1 MNNQI
6 KVFLSSTFE
15 DMQSEREHLVKKIF
29 PAIKAECERRDV
41 EFCVVDL
48 RWGIS
53 DEKPGKIIDVCL
65 KEIDSSRPFF
75 IGLVGERYGTMW
87 SREDFS
93 DDETVLRDCPCVE
106 GYMKDGMSITEM
118 EMQYGVFDKT
128 DDVHAFFYI
137 KKAKWYRRK
146 GETHGTKEEKLLRQ
160 KKLGKLI
167 DKIDDFAEQ
176 GKVKAERYS
185 SSSQLGRI
193 VYQQMMEMLEK
204 LYPVINDDNEMA
216 HLART
221 QKAWMRELCKI
232 YYGDENVKTVESLL
246 DGSYTLPYGA
256 GFSGDILC
264 KHVSISGKQGAGKSA
279 LLANLCNGK
288 NDFFYI
294 RACNEV
300 SDGTRLLELL
310 KHMAEGAG
318 LDYANDTIF
327 CAIDDTEKL
336 TVDAK
341 NFEFWLRDGLP
352 DNIRVIYSCSGYYE
366 PEESRLH
373 RNSFYKED
381 LSNYK
386 KYVWDYEVKDLTAN
400 EVSKFIED
408 ILRVSAKELITRKKA
423 HIGNNPLFHTP
434 GMLKLL
440 LNEMVQYGS
449 YERIDSFTDKYLL
462 CKDRTEFFACMLQ
475 RMEEDYGRETIQKLL
490 GLLALIPIGLPSD
503 DLRDYLHVTNMEWA
517 VLNEVLDEFL
527 TLRSGMLVL
536 DFNDMRNAVQ
546 ARYMS
551 DASFVNDLRRDA
563 IKLLRKER
571 KRREPKL
578 WNLWDKNDKFKS
590 VVKILFGVVF
600 PGLKYENTDSFYK
613 RVNDALIDQYIALG
627 KKKEILREYL
637 DGLKFSERCSSD
649 SIQKLISYTY
659 NNPELYKN
667 LFKYKY
673 ILFSYYVLGADF
685 VGRQIGNLPEDT
697 QGRIVKKIRSMWL
710 LPASIKNKILE
721 KIQTPDITSIDY
733 FSPNC
738 NYVDLFNY
746 VNDYLFRFDD
756 ESIPV
761 IYDNVKTL
769 LESGEIKDETKLCM
783 YNLIA
788 AYCFYRLEQKWGN
801 HYYEKALEL
810 DEEGVFVSQTLFP
823 FLIAEK
829 EDYDPLLERL
839 RKNVTIFEE
848 NTAQRI
854 NAEVHLAKAEFIDA
868 TKSSYYQDIRLS
880 DAPDEILTT
889 NDEWRIPVERV
900 FAKLD
905 LTIAG
910 FNKYDLAYQFAKLAF
925 GDSIEWAYSFAYR
938 FAETPDQRIFC
949 LKKIA
954 NGIKNFNRYKNW
966 DKINVQLPLQVLDRV
981 LELLHHV
988 DAHPFDVYTTMQS
1001 KVDVYIESKLFD
1013 EAIKAADVAYSY
1025 FDRNRE
1031 SFDDKVWGEYS
1042 YAKSLE
1048 SIWNTQNDKFGIK
1061 YLLDKAYTH
1070 YEKELSYYQE
1080 KERNWCIARLN
1091 MICIM
1096 VKMYQYYS
1104 VIPEGADLESA
1115 LSGYKKFLSELR
1127 NISEEDY
1134 NICLPN
1140 YCFLLL
1146 RAGREEDAL
1155 CMVKEN
1161 SQCQFFVDDVVYILH
1176 KEGDVEQCECLLSDA
1191 LYKDILGRLDTYVYS
1206 NPSLLK
1212 SRKFFDDLN
1221 IPYNLYFLLRDYKE
1235 LINGHLYFTFQMLVL
1250 YAKKNKPIE
1259 GPKYEDDLQKPKNK
1273 WDWQVARHVILL
1285 LNAMCLEDML
1295 EQNKAYDEAMQYVVS
1310 LYKECKHKKTFSLAP
1325 IFPVLML
1332 MAKIKLREQHQNRPV
1347 DTLIW
1352 FKDIYKILVE
1362 ETGEESDY
1370 IDWDLSIPFISLQ
1383 RFLDDESSEFGGLK
1397 HFVDI
1402 MARADKD
1409 LHLDWQFQSGTLDQW
1424 NRVMEDTDIDT
1435 YKKYAYRFI
1444 DLHKETSFLNYDLF
1458 NMFIKVLIYEESKEE
1473 LIFVVEYFVSHDEY
1487 HTVATSLSLITAT
1500 MLEWGEEERL
1510 LAWLD
1515 TLWKDYHK
1523 RFENHKDDEYF
1534 DRYPFVQISYAKVR
1548 TLNRMKRY
1556 EEAYQ
1561 FATKNRKEF
1570 EYVSACIDISDRR
1583 FMPWGFYF
1591 YAGKAAMLSEQL
1603 HEAMDFFKK
1612 VSEIIN
1618 NIQDNINNPESN
1630 SGYYSKPEDA
1640 LYTQDEIDAY
1650 KIDNGCMMATCML
1663 KQGNIEDGKR
1673 HFAEH
1678 VEPLLSDAD
1687 ADNDNVKLYQ
1697 ETLSKL
1703 A

>member
-29 PAIKAECERRDV
+29 PVIKSECEKRDV
-41 EFCVVDL
+41 EFSVVDL

-53 DEKPGKIIDVCL
+53 NEQPGKIIDVCL

-87 SREDFS
+87 SRKDFNS
-93 DDETVLRDCPCVE
+93 DERVLRDRPWVE
-106 GYMKDGMSITEM
+106 DCIKTGMSTTEI

-128 DDVHAFFYI
+128 DDVNAFFYI
-137 KKAKWYRRK
+137 KKSKWYRRK
-146 GETHGTKEEKLLRQ
+146 GEIRGTKEEKLLKQ
-160 KKLGKLI
+160 EKLNKLI
-167 DKIDDFAEQ
+167 GKIDDFAEQ

-185 SSSQLGRI
+185 STSQLGAT
-193 VYQQMMEMLEK
+193 VYRQMMEMLDK
-204 LYPVINDDNEMA
+204 LYPVIEDDNEMA
-216 HLART
+216 RLART

-232 YYGDENVKTVESLL
+232 YYGYENVKTVESLL
-246 DGSYTLPYGA
+246 DGSYTLPYGT
-256 GFSGDILC
+256 GYYSGDILC

-279 LLANLCNGK
+279 VLANLCNGK
-288 NDFFYI
+288 KDFFYI
-294 RACNEV
+294 KACNQV
-300 SDGTRLLELL
+300 SDGTQLLELL
-310 KHMAEGAG
+310 KHMAESAG
-318 LDYANDTIF
+318 LDFANDTIF
-327 CAIDDTEKL
+327 CAIDDYEKL

-341 NFEFWLRDGLP
+341 NFEFWLRDRLP
-352 DNIRVIYSCSGYYE
+352 ENIRVIYSRSGYYE
-366 PEESRLH
+366 PKEDRCNRH
-373 RNSFYKED
+373 SFYNERAQ
-381 LSNYK
+381 NYK
-386 KYVWDYEVKDLTAN
+386 KYVWDYEVKDLSAN
-400 EVSKFIED
+400 EVSNFIED
-408 ILRVSAKELITRKKA
+408 ILHVSAKELITRKKE
-423 HIGNNPLFHTP
+423 HIGNNPLFHAP
-434 GMLKLL
+434 GMLRSL

-449 YERIDSFTDKYLL
+449 YEHIDSFTDKYLM

-536 DFNDMRNAVQ
+536 DSNDMRNAVQ

-590 VVKILFGVVF
+590 VVKILFGVIF

-721 KIQTPDITSIDY
+721 KVQTPDITSIDY

-746 VNDYLFRFDD
+746 VNDYLFRFDE

-761 IYDNVKTL
+761 IYDKVKNL
-769 LESGEIKDETKLCM
+769 LESGEIKGDTKLCM
-783 YNLIA
+783 FNLVV
-788 AYCFYRLEQKWGN
+788 AYCDYRLGN
-801 HYYEKALEL
+801 TCDNPYYEKALEF
-810 DEEGVFVSQTLFP
+810 DKTGVIVSQTLFP
-823 FLIAEK
+823 FIIGER
-829 EDYDPLLERL
+829 EDYEPLLERL
-839 RKNVTIFEE
+839 RKNVTLFEE
-848 NTAQRI
+848 NTAPRI
-854 NAEVHLAKAEFIDA
+854 NAEVRLAKAEFIDA
-868 TKSSYYQDIRLS
+868 TKSSYDQDIRLS

-889 NDEWRIPVERV
+889 DDEWRIPVERV
-900 FAKLD
+900 FAELD

-1001 KVDVYIESKLFD
+1001 KVDVYIESNSFD
-1013 EAIKAADVAYSY
+1013 EAIITADETYSY
-1025 FDRNRE
+1025 FNDNRE
-1031 SFDDKVWGEYS
+1031 SFDDKAWGEYS
-1042 YAKSLE
+1042 YAKSLD
-1048 SIWNTQNDKFGIK
+1048 SIWDKQNDKYGIK
-1061 YLLDKAYTH
+1061 HLLDKAYTH
-1070 YEKELSYYQE
+1070 YEKQQNYYQE
-1080 KERNWCIARLN
+1080 KEHNWYIARLYRDN
-1091 MICIM
+1091 
-1096 VKMYQYYS
+1096 VLAKMYQNYG
-1104 VIPEGADLESA
+1104 VIPEGVTLDSV
-1115 LSGYKKFLSELR
+1115 LSGYKVFLSELR
-1127 NISEEDY
+1127 NISEKDY
-1134 NICLPN
+1134 NSCLKDF
-1140 YCFLLL
+1140 CFLLL
-1146 RAGREEDAL
+1146 RAGRR
-1155 CMVKEN
+1155 KEAKRLVREN
-1161 SQCQFFVDDVVYILH
+1161 NQCDLYPDDLAYI
-1176 KEGDVEQCECLLSDA
+1176 CLANKNTEYLELLMSEA
-1191 LYKDILGRLDTYVYS
+1191 LYWDILERLDTYGYS
-1206 NPSLLK
+1206 NPPNVL

-1235 LINGHLYFTFQMLVL
+1235 LINGRLYFTFQMLVL

-1259 GPKYEDDLQKPKNK
+1259 EPVYENELQKPKHK

-1285 LNAMCLEDML
+1285 LNAMYLEDMS
-1295 EQNKAYDEAMQYVVS
+1295 EQNKAYDEAMRYILL

-1325 IFPVLML
+1325 IFPMLML
-1332 MAKIKLREQHQNRPV
+1332 MSKIKLKEQHQNRPV
-1347 DTLIW
+1347 DTIIW
-1352 FKDIYKILVE
+1352 FKDIYKTLVE

-1370 IDWDLSIPFISLQ
+1370 IDWDLTFPFISLQ
-1383 RFLDDESSEFGGLK
+1383 RFIDDDSSEFGGLK
-1397 HFVDI
+1397 NLVGI
-1402 MARADKD
+1402 LVRADD
-1409 LHLDWQFQSGTLDQW
+1409 VQLDETLIQW
-1424 NRVMEDTDIDT
+1424 NIQMQDTDIDV
-1435 YKKYAYRFI
+1435 YKKYVFRFI
-1444 DLHKETSFLNYDLF
+1444 DLHRQTSFLNTFLF
-1458 NMFIKVLIYEESKEE
+1458 NSSINKFSCDETKDE
-1473 LIFVVEYFVSHDEY
+1473 LIDLVDYIVNIGEGIIASPQLDNI
-1487 HTVATSLSLITAT
+1487 TSA
-1500 MLEWGEEERL
+1500 MLYWGEGEKL
-1510 LAWLD
+1510 LAWLS
-1515 TLWKDYHK
+1515 TMLKDYK
-1523 RFENHKDDEYF
+1523 EVKVDENT
-1534 DRYPFVQISYAKVR
+1534 DRTPFVHISYAKVR
-1548 TLNRMKRY
+1548 TLNRMERY

-1561 FATKNRKEF
+1561 YAMKSRKEF
-1570 EYVSACIDISDRR
+1570 EYVSAPADVSDNRYKA
-1583 FMPWGFYF
+1583 WEFYF
-1591 YAGKAAMLSEQL
+1591 YAGKSAMLTGHL

-1612 VSEIIN
+1612 DSEIIN
-1618 NIQDNINNPESN
+1618 KIQEGVNNPEPN

-1640 LYTQDEIDAY
+1640 FYTQDEINAY
-1650 KIDNGCMMATCML
+1650 KIDNGCMMAICML

>member
-41 EFCVVDL
+41 EFSVVDL

-53 DEKPGKIIDVCL
+53 EEQSSPGKIIDICL
-65 KEIDSSRPFF
+65 NEIDGSHPFF
-75 IGLVGERYGTMW
+75 IGLVGNRYGTIW
-87 SREDFS
+87 SREQLKG
-93 DDETVLRDCPCVE
+93 DEEILRRRPWVKPCLE
-106 GYMKDGMSITEM
+106 DGMSITEM

-128 DDVHAFFYI
+128 DEVHAFFYI
-137 KKAKWYRRK
+137 KKTKWYRRD
-146 GETHGTKEEKLLRQ
+146 GETCGTKEEGLLKQ
-160 KKLGKLI
+160 NKLGKLI

-185 SSSQLGRI
+185 STSQLGET
-193 VYQQMMEMLEK
+193 VYRQMMEMLDK
-204 LYPVINDDNEMA
+204 LYPVINDENEMA

-232 YYGDENVKTVESLL
+232 YYGDEKVKTVESLL
-246 DGSYTLPYGA
+246 DGSYTLPYNTGYL
-256 GFSGDILC
+256 GDILC

-288 NDFFYI
+288 KNFFYI

-300 SDGTRLLELL
+300 SDSTRLLELL
-310 KHMAEGAG
+310 KHMVEGAG

-327 CAIDDTEKL
+327 CAIDDSEML

-341 NFEFWLRDGLP
+341 NFELWLRDKLP

-381 LSNYK
+381 LSKYK

-400 EVSKFIED
+400 EVSKFIEG
-408 ILRVSAKELITRKKA
+408 ILQISAKELIARKKD
-423 HIGNNPLFHTP
+423 HIGNNPLFHIP

-449 YERIDSFTDKYLL
+449 YERIDSFTDKYLM
-462 CKDRTEFFACMLQ
+462 CKDRTEFFECFLQ
-475 RMEEDYGRETIQKLL
+475 RLEEDYGREVIQKLMSM
-490 GLLALIPIGLPSD
+490 LALIPMGLSSE
-503 DLRDYLHVTNMEWA
+503 DLREYIGVSCIEWA
-517 VLNEVLDEFL
+517 VLNEVLSELVIHIYGLLFL
-527 TLRSGMLVL
+527 DSDDLM
-536 DFNDMRNAVQ
+536 NAVQ
-546 ARYMS
+546 SRYLTE
-551 DASFVNDLRRDA
+551 DSFVSHLRMEA
-563 IKLLRKER
+563 IKLLRMVR
-571 KRREPKL
+571 KRNRLKESDYADE
-578 WNLWDKNDKFKS
+578 NNSRRMF
-590 VVKILFGVVF
+590 IL
-600 PGLKYENTDSFYK
+600 LQ
-613 RVNDALIDQYIALG
+613 VNDLLLDQYIALDM
-627 KKKEILREYL
+627 KEEIRNEYCDVFTL
-637 DGLKFSERCSSD
+637 TICCPFD
-649 SIQKLISYTY
+649 SMQKLMSYASH
-659 NNPELYKN
+659 NPDLYECI
-667 LFKYKY
+667 FTDKY
-673 ILFSYYVLGADF
+673 ILYLFEEEGAKA
-685 VGRQIGNLPEDT
+685 VGCFIGNLPPEA
-697 QGRIVKKIRSMWL
+697 QESILNNIRSRWSI
-710 LPASIKNKILE
+710 PASIKKDILE
-721 KIQTPDITSIDY
+721 NVQASGVTSIDY
-733 FSPNC
+733 FNPDC
-738 NYVDLFNY
+738 NVYDLYILVEN
-746 VNDYLFRFDD
+746 YLFRFDD

-761 IYDNVKTL
+761 IYDKVKNL
-769 LESGEIKDETKLCM
+769 LECGEIKDDTKLCM

-788 AYCFYRLEQKWGN
+788 AYCYSQCNSRIMGVSDN
-801 HYYEKALEL
+801 PYYEKALEL
-810 DEEGVFVSQTLFP
+810 DKTGVIVPQTLFP
-823 FLIAEK
+823 FIIGEK
-829 EDYDPLLERL
+829 EYYEPLLEKL
-839 RKNVTIFEE
+839 RKNVTLFEE
-848 NTAQRI
+848 NTLQRI
-854 NAEVHLAKAEFIDA
+854 NAEVHLAKAEFITA
-868 TKSSYYQDIRLS
+868 CIFPIEIRVS
-880 DAPDEILTT
+880 DSADEILVT
-889 NDEWRIPVERV
+889 DGDWHLPIERL
-900 FAKLD
+900 FAEQD
-905 LTIAG
+905 VTIAG
-910 FNKYDLAYQFAKLAF
+910 YNKYDLAWQFVRLAHIKSYF
-925 GDSIEWAYSFAYR
+925 GENTAWAYSFAYR

-954 NGIKNFNRYKNW
+954 NGIKNFNRYKNR

-981 LELLHHV
+981 LELLYHV

-1025 FDRNRE
+1025 FNDNRD
-1031 SFDDKVWGEYS
+1031 SFDDKAWGEYS
-1042 YAKSLE
+1042 FAKSLD
-1048 SIWNTQNDKFGIK
+1048 SIWDKQNDKYGIK
-1061 YLLDKAYTH
+1061 HLLDKAYTH
-1070 YEKELSYYQE
+1070 YEKQQNYYQE
-1080 KERNWCIARLN
+1080 KEHNWYIARLYRDN
-1091 MICIM
+1091 VL
-1096 VKMYQYYS
+1096 VKMYQNYG
-1104 VIPEGADLESA
+1104 VIPEGVTLDSV
-1115 LSGYKKFLSELR
+1115 LSGYKEFLSELR
-1127 NISEEDY
+1127 NISEKDY
-1134 NICLPN
+1134 NSCLKN

-1146 RAGREEDAL
+1146 RAGRT
-1155 CMVKEN
+1155 KEAKRMAKDN
-1161 SQCQFFVDDVVYILH
+1161 SQCDFYPDDTAYILLNN
-1176 KEGDVEQCECLLSDA
+1176 KSIECVESLLSDA
-1191 LYKDILGRLDTYVYS
+1191 LYMDLLKKLDTYGYS
-1206 NPSLLK
+1206 NPPHVL

-1235 LINGHLYFTFQMLVL
+1235 LISGRLYFTFQILVF
-1250 YAKKNKPIE
+1250 YAKENKPIE
-1259 GPKYEDDLQKPKNK
+1259 EPVYENELQKPKHK
-1273 WDWQVARHVILL
+1273 WDWRVARHIILL
-1285 LNAMCLEDML
+1285 LNAMYLEDMS
-1295 EQNKAYDEAMQYVVS
+1295 EQNKAYDEAMHYILS

-1352 FKDIYKILVE
+1352 FKDIYQSLVE
-1362 ETGEESDY
+1362 ETGVESDY

-1383 RFLDDESSEFGGLK
+1383 RFLDDESSEFGGLR

-1458 NMFIKVLIYEESKEE
+1458 DMFTKVLVYEESKEE

-1487 HTVATSLSLITAT
+1487 HTVATSLSHITAT
-1500 MLEWGEEERL
+1500 MLEWGEEKRL

-1534 DRYPFVQISYAKVR
+1534 SRFPFVQISYAKVK
-1548 TLNRMKRY
+1548 TLCHMDRY

-1570 EYVSACIDISDRR
+1570 EYISACIDISDRR
-1583 FMPWGFYF
+1583 FMSWGFFF

-1612 VSEIIN
+1612 DSEIIN
-1618 NIQDNINNPESN
+1618 KIQDNINNPEPN
-1630 SGYYSKPEDA
+1630 TGYYSKPEDA
-1640 LYTQDEIDAY
+1640 LYTQDKIDAY
-1650 KIDNGCMMATCML
+1650 KIDNGCMMAICML

-1687 ADNDNVKLYQ
+1687 ADNDNVKFYQ
-1697 ETLSKL
+1697 EELAKLSR
-1703 A
+1703 

>member
-15 DMQSEREHLVKKIF
+15 DMQNEREHLVKKIF

-93 DDETVLRDCPCVE
+93 DDETVLRDRPCVE

-137 KKAKWYRRK
+137 KKAKWYRRG
-146 GETHGTKEEKLLRQ
+146 GETRGTEEEKLLKQ
-160 KKLGKLI
+160 EKLSRLI
-167 DKIDDFAEQ
+167 DKIEGLAAK
-176 GKVKAERYS
+176 GKVKAEHYDS
-185 SSSQLGRI
+185 ESELGAT
-193 VYQQMMEMLEK
+193 VYRQMMEILDK
-204 LYPVINDDNEMA
+204 LYPVIEDDCEMDR
-216 HLART
+216 LARR
-221 QKAWMRELCKI
+221 QKSLMRELCKI

-246 DGSYTLPYGA
+246 DGSYTLPYCVGYL
-256 GFSGDILC
+256 GDILC
-264 KHVSISGKQGAGKSA
+264 KHVSISGKHGAGKSA
-279 LLANLCNGK
+279 LLANLCDGK
-288 NDFFYI
+288 KNYFYI
-294 RACNEV
+294 KASDEV
-300 SDGTRLLELL
+300 SDSTQLLELL
-310 KHMAEGAG
+310 KHMAEDEG
-318 LDYANDTIF
+318 LDFASDTIF
-327 CAIDDTEKL
+327 CAIDDSEKL
-336 TVDAK
+336 TVNAK
-341 NFEFWLRDGLP
+341 NFELWLRDRLP
-352 DNIRVIYSCSGYYE
+352 ENIRVIYSRSGYFE
-366 PEESRLH
+366 P
-373 RNSFYKED
+373 KED
-381 LSNYK
+381 RCNRSTFYNEGLTKYD
-386 KYVWDYEVKDLTAN
+386 KYVWDYEVKDLNAK
-400 EVSKFIED
+400 EVSLFIEG
-408 ILRVSAKELITRKKA
+408 ILQISAKELIARKKD

-449 YERIDSFTDKYLL
+449 YERIDSFTDKYLM

-490 GLLALIPIGLPSD
+490 GLLALIHIGLPSD
-503 DLRDYLHVTNMEWA
+503 DLRDCIDVSHMDWA
-517 VLNEVLDEFL
+517 VLNEVLSEFL
-527 TLRSGMLVL
+527 SIRSGMLVL
-536 DFNDMRNAVQ
+536 DSEDMKNVVQ
-546 ARYMS
+546 ARYLT
-551 DASFVNDLRRDA
+551 DAAFVNDLRRDA
-563 IKLLRKER
+563 ITLLRQER
-571 KRREPKL
+571 KRREPRQKTMY
-578 WNLWDKNDKFKS
+578 WAVPPS
-590 VVKILFGVVF
+590 T
-600 PGLKYENTDSFYK
+600 KYSAIQDSLL
-613 RVNDALIDQYIALG
+613 RQVNGSLVDMYIALDM
-627 KKKEILREYL
+627 KQELRRECL
-637 DGLKFSERCSSD
+637 SDLNFIKCSSSN
-649 SIQKLISYTY
+649 SIVKV
-659 NNPELYKN
+659 LYYIIKDQD
-667 LFKYKY
+667 LFKIFFKQ
-673 ILFSYYVLGADF
+673 ILQYYLSAGDKEF
-685 VGRQIGNLPEDT
+685 GRMVGSLPKEMQD
-697 QGRIVKKIRSMWL
+697 RIATMVNSLW
-710 LPASIKNKILE
+710 LPASFKNNILE
-721 KIQTPDITSIDY
+721 NIQTHDISSVDY
-733 FSPNC
+733 FSPDC
-738 NYVDLFNY
+738 NYVDLSNF
-746 VNDYLFRFDD
+746 VNDYIFRFDD

-761 IYDNVKTL
+761 IYDKVKNL
-769 LESGEIKDETKLCM
+769 LESGEIKDDTKLCM
-783 YNLIA
+783 YNLVV
-788 AYCFYRLEQKWGN
+788 AYCDYRLGN
-801 HYYEKALEL
+801 TCDNPYYEKALEF
-810 DEEGVFVSQTLFP
+810 DKTGVIVSQTLFP
-823 FLIAEK
+823 FIIGER
-829 EDYDPLLERL
+829 EFYEPLLDKL

-900 FAKLD
+900 FAELD

-954 NGIKNFNRYKNW
+954 NEIKNFNRYKNW

-1031 SFDDKVWGEYS
+1031 SFDDKTWGEYS
-1042 YAKSLE
+1042 FAKSLE
-1048 SIWNTQNDKFGIK
+1048 SIWNTQNDKSGIK
-1061 YLLDKAYTH
+1061 HLLDKAYIH
-1070 YEKELSYYQE
+1070 YEKQLNYLQE
-1080 KERNWCIARLN
+1080 KERNWYIARLN
-1091 MICIM
+1091 MIYVIVEMCQN
-1096 VKMYQYYS
+1096 YG
-1104 VIPEGADLESA
+1104 VIPEGVTLDSV
-1115 LSGYKKFLSELR
+1115 LSGYKGFLSGLR
-1127 NISEEDY
+1127 NISEHDY
-1134 NICLPN
+1134 NECLQN

-1146 RAGREEDAL
+1146 RAGREEEAL

-1235 LINGHLYFTFQMLVL
+1235 LIKGRLYFTFQMLVL

-1259 GPKYEDDLQKPKNK
+1259 EPKYENDLQKPKNK
-1273 WDWQVARHVILL
+1273 WDWQVARNVILL
-1285 LNAMCLEDML
+1285 LNALYLEDMF
-1295 EQNKAYDEAMQYVVS
+1295 EQNKTYDEAMQYIVS
-1310 LYKECKHKKTFSLAP
+1310 LYKECKRKKTFSLAP

-1332 MAKIKLREQHQNRPV
+1332 MAKIKLKEQHQNRPV

-1352 FKDIYKILVE
+1352 FKDIYQSLVE
-1362 ETGEESDY
+1362 ETGVESDY
-1370 IDWDLSIPFISLQ
+1370 IEWDLSIPFISLQ
-1383 RFLDDESSEFGGLK
+1383 RFLDDDSSEFGGLK
-1397 HFVDI
+1397 HLVDI
-1402 MARADKD
+1402 IARADED
-1409 LHLDWQFQSGTLDQW
+1409 LHLDWQFQSGTLDLW
-1424 NRVMEDTDIDT
+1424 NRMMEDVDIDT

-1444 DLHKETSFLNYDLF
+1444 DLHKETSFLNVYLF
-1458 NMFIKVLIYEESKEE
+1458 ATFIQVLIYEESKDE
-1473 LIFVVEYFVSHDEY
+1473 LIDVVDYLVNNGACHD
-1487 HTVATSLSLITAT
+1487 VATSLDYIATA
-1500 MLEWGEEERL
+1500 MLGWGEEEQL

-1523 RFENHKDDEYF
+1523 HLEKMKNIESVNRS
-1534 DRYPFVQISYAKVR
+1534 PFVHISYTKVR
-1548 TLNRMKRY
+1548 TLDRMERY

-1561 FATKNRKEF
+1561 YAIENCKEF
-1570 EYVSACIDISDRR
+1570 EYVSAPADFSDKRYSA
-1583 FMPWGFYF
+1583 WEFYL
-1591 YAGKAAMLSEQL
+1591 YAGKAAMLTGHL

-1612 VSEIIN
+1612 DSEIIN
-1618 NIQDNINNPESN
+1618 QIQSSVNNPESN
-1630 SGYYSKPEDA
+1630 SGYYSKPKDTF
-1640 LYTQDEIDAY
+1640 YTQDEIDEY
-1650 KIDNGCMMATCML
+1650 RIDNGCMMATCML

-1678 VEPLLSDAD
+1678 VEPLLTDED
-1687 ADNDNVKLYQ
+1687 ADNDSVKLYKK
-1697 ETLSKL
+1697 TLTE
-1703 A
+1703 

>member
-41 EFCVVDL
+41 EFSVVDL

-53 DEKPGKIIDVCL
+53 EEQSSPGKIIDICL
-65 KEIDSSRPFF
+65 NEIDGSHPFF
-75 IGLVGERYGTMW
+75 IGLVGNRYGTIW
-87 SREDFS
+87 SREQLKG
-93 DDETVLRDCPCVE
+93 DEEILRRRPWVKPCLE
-106 GYMKDGMSITEM
+106 DGMSITEM
-118 EMQYGVFDKT
+118 EMQYGVFDKM
-128 DDVHAFFYI
+128 DNVNAFFYI
-137 KKAKWYRRK
+137 KKSKWYRRK
-146 GETHGTKEEKLLRQ
+146 GETRGTKEEKLLKQ
-160 KKLGKLI
+160 EKLGKLI

-176 GKVKAERYS
+176 GKVKAECYS
-185 SSSQLGRI
+185 STSQLGAT
-193 VYQQMMEMLEK
+193 VYRQMMEMLDK
-204 LYPVINDDNEMA
+204 LYPVIEDDNEMA
-216 HLART
+216 RLART
-221 QKAWMRELCKI
+221 QKAWMRGLYKI

-246 DGSYTLPYGA
+246 DGSYTLPYGT
-256 GFSGDILC
+256 GYSGDILC

-288 NDFFYI
+288 KNFFYI

-300 SDGTRLLELL
+300 SDSTRLLELL
-310 KHMAEGAG
+310 KHMVEGAG

-327 CAIDDTEKL
+327 CAIDDTEKV

-341 NFEFWLRDGLP
+341 NFELWLRDRLP
-352 DNIRVIYSCSGYYE
+352 DNIRVIYSRSGYYE
-366 PEESRLH
+366 P
-373 RNSFYKED
+373 KED
-381 LSNYK
+381 RCDRLTFFQENYK
-386 KYVWDYEVKDLTAN
+386 KFVWDYEVKDLNAN

-408 ILRVSAKELITRKKA
+408 ILHVSAKELITRKKD

-434 GMLKLL
+434 GMLRLL

-449 YERIDSFTDKYLL
+449 YEHIDSFTDKYLS
-462 CKDRTEFFACMLQ
+462 CKDRTEFFECFLQ
-475 RMEEDYGRETIQKLL
+475 RLEEDYGREVIQKLMSML
-490 GLLALIPIGLPSD
+490 TLVPISLSSE
-503 DLRDYLHVTNMEWA
+503 DLREYIGVSCIEWA
-517 VLNEVLDEFL
+517 VLNEVLSELVTHIYGLLFL
-527 TLRSGMLVL
+527 DSDDLM
-536 DFNDMRNAVQ
+536 NAVQ
-546 ARYMS
+546 SRYLTE
-551 DASFVNDLRRDA
+551 DSFVSHLRMEA
-563 IKLLRKER
+563 IKLLRMVR
-571 KRREPKL
+571 KRNRLKESDYADE
-578 WNLWDKNDKFKS
+578 NNSRRMF
-590 VVKILFGVVF
+590 IL
-600 PGLKYENTDSFYK
+600 LQ
-613 RVNDALIDQYIALG
+613 VNDLLLDQYIALDM
-627 KKKEILREYL
+627 KEEIRNEYC
-637 DGLKFSERCSSD
+637 DVFTSTICCPFD
-649 SIQKLISYTY
+649 SMQKLMSYASH
-659 NNPELYKN
+659 NPDLYECI
-667 LFKYKY
+667 FTDKY
-673 ILFSYYVLGADF
+673 ILYLFEEEGAKA
-685 VGRQIGNLPEDT
+685 VGSFIGNLPPEA
-697 QGRIVKKIRSMWL
+697 QESILNNIRSRWSI
-710 LPASIKNKILE
+710 PASIKKDILE
-721 KIQTPDITSIDY
+721 NVQASGVTSIDY
-733 FSPNC
+733 FNPDC
-738 NYVDLFNY
+738 NVYDLYILIN
-746 VNDYLFRFDD
+746 NYLFRFDD

-761 IYDNVKTL
+761 IYDKAKNL
-769 LESGEIKDETKLCM
+769 LESGEIKDDTKLCM

-810 DEEGVFVSQTLFP
+810 DKKGGIVSQTLFP
-823 FLIAEK
+823 FIIGER
-829 EDYDPLLERL
+829 EDYEPLLERL
-839 RKNVTIFEE
+839 RNNVTLFAE

-854 NAEVHLAKAEFIDA
+854 NAEVHLAKAEFIHA
-868 TKSSYYQDIRLS
+868 VRSSYYQNIRLS

-889 NDEWRIPVERV
+889 DDEWRIPVERV
-900 FAKLD
+900 FTELD
-905 LTIAG
+905 VTIAG
-910 FNKYDLAYQFAKLAF
+910 INKFDLAYLFAKLAI

-938 FAETPDQRIFC
+938 FADPPDQRIFC

-954 NGIKNFNRYKNW
+954 NEIKNFNRYKNW
-966 DKINVQLPLQVLDRV
+966 DKINVQLPLQVLDKV
-981 LELLHHV
+981 LELMHRD
-988 DAHPFDVYTTMQS
+988 DAHPFDVYTTLQS
-1001 KVDVYIESKLFD
+1001 KVDVYIESNSFD
-1013 EAIKAADVAYSY
+1013 EAIKAADETYSY
-1025 FDRNRE
+1025 FNDNRD
-1031 SFDDKVWGEYS
+1031 SFDDKAWGEYS
-1042 YAKSLE
+1042 YAKSLD
-1048 SIWNTQNDKFGIK
+1048 SIWNKQNDKSGIK
-1061 YLLDKAYTH
+1061 HLLDKAYTH
-1070 YEKELSYYQE
+1070 YEKELNCYQE
-1080 KERNWCIARLN
+1080 KVRNWYIARLN
-1091 MICIM
+1091 MIYVI
-1096 VKMYQYYS
+1096 VKMCQNYG
-1104 VIPEGADLESA
+1104 VIPEGVNLDSV
-1115 LSGYKKFLSELR
+1115 LSGYREFLSELHS
-1127 NISEEDY
+1127 ISEEDY
-1134 NICLPN
+1134 NICLQN

-1146 RAGREEDAL
+1146 RAGREEEAL

-1161 SQCQFFVDDVVYILH
+1161 LQCQFFVDDVVYILH

-1221 IPYNLYFLLRDYKE
+1221 IPYNFYFLLRDYKE

-1259 GPKYEDDLQKPKNK
+1259 GLKYEDDLQKPKNK

-1295 EQNKAYDEAMQYVVS
+1295 EQNKAYDEAMQYVIS

-1370 IDWDLSIPFISLQ
+1370 IDWDLSIPSISLQ
-1383 RFLDDESSEFGGLK
+1383 RFLDDESYEFGGLK

-1402 MARADKD
+1402 IARADKD
-1409 LHLDWQFQSGTLDQW
+1409 LHLDWQFQSGTLMQW
-1424 NRVMEDTDIDT
+1424 NRRMEETADIEV

-1444 DLHKETSFLNYDLF
+1444 DLHKETSFLNDYLF
-1458 NMFIKVLIYEESKEE
+1458 DMFTKVLVYEESKEE

-1487 HTVATSLSLITAT
+1487 HTVATSLSHITAT

-1510 LAWLD
+1510 LTWLD

-1523 RFENHKDDEYF
+1523 HFENHKDDEYF
-1534 DRYPFVQISYAKVR
+1534 SRFPFVQISYAKVR
-1548 TLNRMKRY
+1548 TLNRMDRY

-1583 FMPWGFYF
+1583 FMSWGFYF
-1591 YAGKAAMLSEQL
+1591 YAGKAAMLTSHL

-1612 VSEIIN
+1612 DSEIIN
-1618 NIQDNINNPESN
+1618 KIQESVNNPELS
-1630 SGYYSKPEDA
+1630 SGYYSKPEEA
-1640 LYTQDEIDAY
+1640 FYTQDEIDAY
-1650 KIDNGCMMATCML
+1650 RIDNGCMMATCML